1 MSENTYIFNTNMIQK
16 HDKIKDFRDLAQ
28 IEADE
33 AETWHTLSLLLYQS
47 VCQVSASYLSIY
59 SSKFQMNLAAQ
70 FTATHRSSSLHSYP
84 YETS

>member
-1 MSENTYIFNTNMIQK
+1 MN
-16 HDKIKDFRDLAQ
+16 FRDLTQ
-28 IEADE
+28 IETDE
-33 AETWHTLSLLLYQS
+33 AETWHTLRSLAYLG

-59 SSKFQMNLAAQ
+59 TSNSQMNLAAQ